1 MASDPP
7 PSAPP
12 ARAARPRY
20 LVVAL
25 VTALIFGAGCWTS
38 GCAQLQ
44 VYRGLE
50 KAGPNAS
57 AHALIRDDQ
66 ERAHVEALYKRYLDA
81 SDDARSKGIPLA
93 AATFVLGAALLALAS
108 RALAGKT
115 NARMALMQ
123 VVAVQAIV
131 GTTHFYAMRDATN
144 AELDWWL
151 AGNLAYKRQTARP
164 EEYAKWA
171 PIYHARRRY
180 EEPTVLVLRVVA
192 SVLVLFALTQRRS
205 REFFEAAADTA
216 PDS

>member
-7 PSAPP
+7 PSVP
-12 ARAARPRY
+12 AKAASRPRY

-44 VYRGLE
+44 VYRGA
-50 KAGPNAS
+50 KDQGATMN
-57 AHALIRDDQ
+57 ALIRDDR
-66 ERAHVEALYKRYLDA
+66 ERSEVEALYERHLEAADE
-81 SDDARSKGIPLA
+81 SRSRGIPLA

-115 NARMALMQ
+115 NARAALMQ

-131 GTTHFYAMRDATN
+131 GTTHFVAMRAATN
-144 AELDWWL
+144 AELDWLL
-151 AGNLAYKRQTARP
+151 AGTLAYKRQTMKP
-164 EEYAKWA
+164 PDYAFWA
-171 PIYHARRRY
+171 PVYRGVRQY
-180 EEPTVLVLRVVA
+180 GEPTVLVVRVIA
-192 SVLVLFALTQRRS
+192 SALVLFALTRQRS
-205 REFFEAAADTA
+205 REFFEAAVDTA

>member
-7 PSAPP
+7 PSLP
-12 ARAARPRY
+12 AKAAGRPRY

-44 VYRGLE
+44 VYRGA
-50 KAGPNAS
+50 KDQGAAS
-57 AHALIRDDQ
+57 NALIRDDT
-66 ERAHVEALYKRYLDA
+66 ERAHVEALYKRHLDA
-81 SDDARSKGIPLA
+81 ADESRSRGIPLA

-115 NARMALMQ
+115 NARAALMQ

-131 GTTHFYAMRDATN
+131 GATHFVAMRAATN
-144 AELDWWL
+144 AELDWLL
-151 AGNLAYKRQTARP
+151 AGTLAYKHQALLP
-164 EEYAKWA
+164 ANYAFWA
-171 PIYHARRRY
+171 PIHRLDRAYR
-180 EEPTVLVLRVVA
+180 EPTVLALRLLGTAFVV
-192 SVLVLFALTQRRS
+192 FALTRQRS
-205 REFFEAAADTA
+205 REFFEAAGDAAA